1 MRVYDSDIICE
12 LLKSGYKFEELKRAN
27 KGTYNAGMKKYEKWK
42 ENGSP
47 EDEDADALEQ
57 YAESESHC
65 PENDTAEQAEE
76 EKQEYD
82 YPATDEAEPEEA
94 DEGEDLIET
103 QNRTIA
109 ELKYK
114 NAKLEVKNESLMSEN
129 MELKADNS
137 KYEKDIEIQNG
148 RINYLERQLIG
159 SQAYDDVC
167 EKNKQ
172 LMERID
178 ELEADNQIIRKQLAE
193 LNQSYAEAMTL
204 NDKIKQNAEIDN
216 ADLETAHRMLAD
228 EYRKNDELTKKL
240 EIAERC
246 ILNKIYADYEKEKDT
261 NAG

>member
-1 MRVYDSDIICE
+1 
-12 LLKSGYKFEELKRAN
+12 
-27 KGTYNAGMKKYEKWK
+27 
-42 ENGSP
+42 
-47 EDEDADALEQ
+47 
-57 YAESESHC
+57 
-65 PENDTAEQAEE
+65 
-76 EKQEYD
+76 
-82 YPATDEAEPEEA
+82 
-94 DEGEDLIET
+94 
-103 QNRTIA
+103 
-109 ELKYK
+109 
-114 NAKLEVKNESLMSEN
+114 MSEN

-216 ADLETAHRMLAD
+216 ADLETAHRILAD

-246 ILNKIYADYEKEKDT
+246 ILNKIYADYEKEKNT